1 MGKMFPNM
9 CWEERSGESGRQETT
24 KGKSER
30 RGEEER
36 ENRGTVNI
44 HVDDGGAPIS
54 SIFRSSPFPGFP
66 LGPFE

>member
-1 MGKMFPNM
+1 MKAGT
-9 CWEERSGESGRQETT
+9 GRQETT

-44 HVDDGGAPIS
+44 QTMGEHR
-54 SIFRSSPFPGFP
+54 FRRYFGLLHSLAFP
-66 LGPFE
+66 LVPWNS